1 MGQEFESLQ
10 ARHFII
16 MGDQKFLI
24 AAFYKFTKVSLL
36 FELQTE
42 FYKFL
47 ENLNIKGTVL
57 LAEEGINGT
66 VSGSPKSIAKFKNFL
81 SEKDLLSES
90 DFKVSSADFMPFPR
104 LKVKLKKEIV
114 TIGDCEINPVEKV
127 GEYVDPLDWNQ
138 LITDEDVLVLD
149 TRNTYEVSIGSFE
162 GAIQPETTNFREF
175 PEWAETE
182 GSKLSKD
189 KKIAMFCTG
198 GIRCEKASSLLK
210 DKGFEKVYHLKGGIL
225 NYLEK
230 VKPEESLW
238 NGECFV
244 FDDRVALNHKLEPG
258 SYDLCHGCRM
268 PITEDDKLSP
278 NFIRGV
284 SCSHCFDNKTEE
296 QKRRY
301 SDRQIQIDLAKSRNQ
316 KHIGSKR
323 EVEQK

>member
-1 MGQEFESLQ
+1 
-10 ARHFII
+10 

-36 FELQTE
+36 SEFQTE

-47 ENLNIKGTVL
+47 ENLSIKGTVL

-66 VSGSPKSIAKFKNFL
+66 VSGSSESIAKFKNFL
-81 SEKDLLSES
+81 FDKDLLSES

-114 TIGDCEINPVEKV
+114 TIGNCEINPGEKV

-138 LITDEDVLVLD
+138 LITGEDVLVLD

-182 GSKLSKD
+182 GSKLPKD

-244 FDDRVALNHKLEPG
+244 FDDRVALNHKLEQG

-268 PITEDDKLSP
+268 PITEDDKLSAK
-278 NFIRGV
+278 FIRGV
-284 SCSHCFDNKTEE
+284 SCAHCYDNKTEE

-301 SDRQIQIDLAKSRNQ
+301 ADRQMQIDLAKSRNQ

>member
-1 MGQEFESLQ
+1 
-10 ARHFII
+10 
-16 MGDQKFLI
+16 MGDQVFSI
-24 AAFYKFTKVSLL
+24 AAFYKFTKISLL
-36 FELQTE
+36 SELQTE
-42 FYKFL
+42 FYEFL
-47 ENLNIKGTVL
+47 NSSGIKGTVL

-66 VSGSPKSIAKFKNFL
+66 VSGSSKSIDKFKNFL
-81 SEKDLLSES
+81 FEKDLLSES

-114 TIGDCEINPVEKV
+114 TIGDCEINPGEKV

-182 GSKLSKD
+182 GSKLPKD

-268 PITEDDKLSP
+268 PITENDKLSAK
-278 NFIRGV
+278 FIRGV
-284 SCSHCFDNKTEE
+284 SCAHCFDNKTEE

-301 SDRQIQIDLAKSRNQ
+301 ADRQMQIDLAKSRNQ

>member
-1 MGQEFESLQ
+1 
-10 ARHFII
+10 
-16 MGDQKFLI
+16 MGDQVFSI
-24 AAFYKFTKVSLL
+24 AAFYKFTKISLL
-36 FELQTE
+36 SELQTE
-42 FYKFL
+42 FYEFL
-47 ENLNIKGTVL
+47 NSSGIKGTVL

-66 VSGSPKSIAKFKNFL
+66 VSGSSKSIDAFKNFL
-81 SEKDLLSES
+81 FEKDLLSES

-114 TIGDCEINPVEKV
+114 TIGNCEINPGKKV

-138 LITDEDVLVLD
+138 LITEEDVLVLD

-182 GSKLSKD
+182 GSKLPKD

-225 NYLEK
+225 NYIEK

-268 PITEDDKLSP
+268 PITEEDKLSDK
-278 NFIRGV
+278 FIRGV
-284 SCSHCFDNKTEE
+284 SCAHCFDNKTEE

-301 SDRQIQIDLAKSRNQ
+301 ANRQMQIDLAKSRNQ
-316 KHIGSKR
+316 KHIGSKS

>member
-1 MGQEFESLQ
+1 
-10 ARHFII
+10 
-16 MGDQKFLI
+16 MGDQVFLI
-24 AAFYKFTKVSLL
+24 AAFYKFTKISLL
-36 FELQTE
+36 SELQTE
-42 FYKFL
+42 FYEFL
-47 ENLNIKGTVL
+47 NSSGIKGTVL

-66 VSGSPKSIAKFKNFL
+66 VSGSSKSIAKFKNFL
-81 SEKDLLSES
+81 FEKDLLSES

-114 TIGDCEINPVEKV
+114 TIGDCEINPGEKV
-127 GEYVDPLDWNQ
+127 GEYVDPQDWNQ

-182 GSKLSKD
+182 GSKLPKD
-189 KKIAMFCTG
+189 RKIAMFCTG

-230 VKPEESLW
+230 IKPEESLW

-284 SCSHCFDNKTEE
+284 SCSHCFDNKTEK

-301 SDRQIQIDLAKSRNQ
+301 ADRQMQIDLAKSRNQ

>member
-66 VSGSPKSIAKFKNFL
+66 VSGSSESIAKFKNFL
-81 SEKDLLSES
+81 FDKDLLSES

-114 TIGDCEINPVEKV
+114 TIGNCEINPGKKV

-175 PEWAETE
+175 PEWVETE
-182 GSKLSKD
+182 GSKLPKD

-210 DKGFEKVYHLKGGIL
+210 DKGFEKVFHLKGGIL

-268 PITEDDKLSP
+268 PITEDDKLSA

-284 SCSHCFDNKTEE
+284 SCAYCFDDKTEE

-301 SDRQIQIDLAKSRNQ
+301 ADRQMQIDLAKSRNQ

>member
-1 MGQEFESLQ
+1 
-10 ARHFII
+10 

-36 FELQTE
+36 SELQTE

-47 ENLNIKGTVL
+47 ENLSIKGTVL

-66 VSGSPKSIAKFKNFL
+66 VSGSSKSIDKFKNFL
-81 SEKDLLSES
+81 FEKDLLSES

-114 TIGDCEINPVEKV
+114 TIGDCEINPGDKV

-138 LITDEDVLVLD
+138 LITEEDVLVLD

-162 GAIQPETTNFREF
+162 GAIQPKTTNFREF

-182 GSKLSKD
+182 GSKLPKD

-268 PITEDDKLSP
+268 PITEDDKLSA

-284 SCSHCFDNKTEE
+284 SCAYCFDDKTEE

-301 SDRQIQIDLAKSRNQ
+301 ADRQMQIDLAKSRNQ

>member
-36 FELQTE
+36 SELQTE

-47 ENLNIKGTVL
+47 ENLSIKGTVL

-66 VSGSPKSIAKFKNFL
+66 VTGTSKSIAQFKNFL
-81 SEKDLLSES
+81 FDKDLLSES

-114 TIGDCEINPVEKV
+114 TIGNCEINPDEKV

-182 GSKLSKD
+182 GSKLPKD

-258 SYDLCHGCRM
+258 SYDMCHGCRM
-268 PITEDDKLSP
+268 PITKDDKLSS

-284 SCSHCFDNKTEE
+284 SCSHCFEHKTEE

-301 SDRQIQIDLAKSRNQ
+301 ADRQMQIDLAKSRNQ
-316 KHIGSKR
+316 KHTGLNK

>member
-1 MGQEFESLQ
+1 
-10 ARHFII
+10 
-16 MGDQKFLI
+16 MGDQVFSI
-24 AAFYKFTKVSLL
+24 AAFYKFTKISLL
-36 FELQTE
+36 SELQTE
-42 FYKFL
+42 FYEFL
-47 ENLNIKGTVL
+47 KSSGIKGTVL

-66 VSGSPKSIAKFKNFL
+66 VSGSSKSIDKFKNFL
-81 SEKDLLSES
+81 FQKDLLSES

-114 TIGDCEINPVEKV
+114 TIGNCEINPGKKV

-182 GSKLSKD
+182 GSKLPKD

-268 PITEDDKLSP
+268 PITEDDK
-278 NFIRGV
+278 
-284 SCSHCFDNKTEE
+284 
-296 QKRRY
+296 
-301 SDRQIQIDLAKSRNQ
+301 
-316 KHIGSKR
+316 
-323 EVEQK
+323 

>member
-1 MGQEFESLQ
+1 
-10 ARHFII
+10 
-16 MGDQKFLI
+16 MGDQVFSI
-24 AAFYKFTKVSLL
+24 AAFYKFTKISLL
-36 FELQTE
+36 SELQTE
-42 FYKFL
+42 FYEFL
-47 ENLNIKGTVL
+47 DSLSIKGTVL

-66 VSGSPKSIAKFKNFL
+66 VSGSSNSIDKFKNFL
-81 SEKDLLSES
+81 FEKDLLSES
-90 DFKVSSADFMPFPR
+90 DFKVSTADFMPFPR

-114 TIGDCEINPVEKV
+114 TIGDCEINPGEKV

-175 PEWAETE
+175 PDWAETK
-182 GSKLSKD
+182 GSKLPKD

-225 NYLEK
+225 NYIEK

-268 PITEDDKLSP
+268 PITEEDKLSDK
-278 NFIRGV
+278 FIRGV
-284 SCSHCFDNKTEE
+284 SCAHCFDNKTEE

-301 SDRQIQIDLAKSRNQ
+301 ANRQMQIDLAKSRNQ
-316 KHIGSKR
+316 KHIGSKS

>member
-1 MGQEFESLQ
+1 
-10 ARHFII
+10 

-66 VSGSPKSIAKFKNFL
+66 VSGSSESIAKFKNFL
-81 SEKDLLSES
+81 FDKDLLSES

-114 TIGDCEINPVEKV
+114 TIGNCEINPGKKV

-175 PEWAETE
+175 PEWVETE
-182 GSKLSKD
+182 GSKLPKD

-210 DKGFEKVYHLKGGIL
+210 DKGFEKVFHLKGGIL

-268 PITEDDKLSP
+268 PITEDDKLSA

-284 SCSHCFDNKTEE
+284 SCAYCFDDKTEE

-301 SDRQIQIDLAKSRNQ
+301 ADRQMQIDLAKSRNQ

>member
-1 MGQEFESLQ
+1 
-10 ARHFII
+10 
-16 MGDQKFLI
+16 MGDQAFSI
-24 AAFYKFTKVSLL
+24 AAFYKFTKISLL
-36 FELQTE
+36 SELKTE

-47 ENLNIKGTVL
+47 ESLSIKGTVL

-66 VSGSPKSIAKFKNFL
+66 VSGSANSIAKFKNFL
-81 SEKDLLSES
+81 FEKDLLSES

-114 TIGDCEINPVEKV
+114 TIGNSEINPGKKV

-138 LITDEDVLVLD
+138 LITDDDVLVLD

-162 GAIQPETTNFREF
+162 GAIQPETNNFREF
-175 PEWAETE
+175 PEWTETE
-182 GSKLSKD
+182 GSKLPKD

-210 DKGFEKVYHLKGGIL
+210 DKGFENVYHLKGGIL

-230 VKPEESLW
+230 IEPEESLW

-268 PITEDDKLSP
+268 PITEEDKLSAK
-278 NFIRGV
+278 FIRGV
-284 SCSHCFDNKTEE
+284 SCSHCFDHKTVE

-301 SDRQIQIDLAKSRNQ
+301 MDRQMQIDLAKSRNQ
-316 KHIGSKR
+316 KQIGSKN

>member
-1 MGQEFESLQ
+1 
-10 ARHFII
+10 
-16 MGDQKFLI
+16 MGDQVFSI
-24 AAFYKFTKVSLL
+24 AAFYKFTKISLL
-36 FELQTE
+36 SELQTE
-42 FYKFL
+42 FYEFL
-47 ENLNIKGTVL
+47 DSSGIKGTVL

-81 SEKDLLSES
+81 FEKDLLSES

-114 TIGDCEINPVEKV
+114 TIGDCEINPGEKV

-182 GSKLSKD
+182 GSKLPKD

-268 PITEDDKLSP
+268 PITENDKLSAK
-278 NFIRGV
+278 FIRGV
-284 SCSHCFDNKTEE
+284 SCAHCFDNKTQE

-301 SDRQIQIDLAKSRNQ
+301 ADRQMQIDLAKSRNQ

>member
-1 MGQEFESLQ
+1 
-10 ARHFII
+10 
-16 MGDQKFLI
+16 MGDQVFSI
-24 AAFYKFTKVSLL
+24 AAFYKFTKISLL
-36 FELQTE
+36 SELQTE
-42 FYKFL
+42 FYEFL
-47 ENLNIKGTVL
+47 NSSGIKGTVL

-66 VSGSPKSIAKFKNFL
+66 VSGSSKSIAKFKNFL
-81 SEKDLLSES
+81 FEKDLLSES

-114 TIGDCEINPVEKV
+114 TIGDCEINPGEKV

-175 PEWAETE
+175 PGWAETE
-182 GSKLSKD
+182 GSKLPKD

-268 PITEDDKLSP
+268 PITENDKLSAK
-278 NFIRGV
+278 FIRGV
-284 SCSHCFDNKTEE
+284 SCAHCFDNKTEE

-301 SDRQIQIDLAKSRNQ
+301 ADRQMQIDLAKSRNQ

>member
-1 MGQEFESLQ
+1 MAQSGSALQ
-10 ARHFII
+10 ARHFFI
-16 MGDQKFLI
+16 MGDQVFSI
-24 AAFYKFTKVSLL
+24 AAFYKFTKISLL
-36 FELQTE
+36 SELQTE
-42 FYKFL
+42 FYEFL
-47 ENLNIKGTVL
+47 ESLSIKGTVL

-66 VSGSPKSIAKFKNFL
+66 VSGSSESIAKFKNFL
-81 SEKDLLSES
+81 FEKDLLSES

-114 TIGDCEINPVEKV
+114 TIGNCEINPGKKV

-182 GSKLSKD
+182 GSKLPKD

-244 FDDRVALNHKLEPG
+244 FDDRIRKKMIRLKNKKEDMRTDKCKLILQKAAIKNILVQKGKLNKNEASNSLFIQKM
-258 SYDLCHGCRM
+258 SLCNASANGYLPCRY
-268 PITEDDKLSP
+268 K
-278 NFIRGV
+278 V
-284 SCSHCFDNKTEE
+284 
-296 QKRRY
+296 
-301 SDRQIQIDLAKSRNQ
+301 
-316 KHIGSKR
+316 
-323 EVEQK
+323 

>member
-1 MGQEFESLQ
+1 
-10 ARHFII
+10 
-16 MGDQKFLI
+16 MGDQVFLI
-24 AAFYKFTKVSLL
+24 AAFYKFTKISLL
-36 FELQTE
+36 SELQTE
-42 FYKFL
+42 FYEFL
-47 ENLNIKGTVL
+47 NSLGIKGTVL

-66 VSGSPKSIAKFKNFL
+66 VSGSPKSIVKFKNFL
-81 SEKDLLSES
+81 FEKDLLNES
-90 DFKVSSADFMPFPR
+90 DFKFSSADFMPFPR

-114 TIGDCEINPVEKV
+114 TIGDCEINPGDKV

-138 LITDEDVLVLD
+138 LITEEDVLVLD

-182 GSKLSKD
+182 GSKLPKD

-268 PITEDDKLSP
+268 PITEDDKLSAK
-278 NFIRGV
+278 FIRGV
-284 SCSHCFDNKTEE
+284 SCSYCFDHKTEE

-301 SDRQIQIDLAKSRNQ
+301 MDRQMQIDLAKSRNQ

>member
-1 MGQEFESLQ
+1 
-10 ARHFII
+10 

-36 FELQTE
+36 SELQTE

-47 ENLNIKGTVL
+47 ENLSIKGTVL

-66 VSGSPKSIAKFKNFL
+66 VSGSSESIAKFKNFL
-81 SEKDLLSES
+81 FDKDLLSES

-114 TIGDCEINPVEKV
+114 TIGNCEINPGKKV

-182 GSKLSKD
+182 GSKLPKD

-210 DKGFEKVYHLKGGIL
+210 DKGFEKVFHLKGGIL

-268 PITEDDKLSP
+268 PITEDDKLSA

-284 SCSHCFDNKTEE
+284 SCAYCFDDKTEE

-301 SDRQIQIDLAKSRNQ
+301 ADRQMQIDLAKSRNQ

>member
-1 MGQEFESLQ
+1 
-10 ARHFII
+10 
-16 MGDQKFLI
+16 MGDQVFSI
-24 AAFYKFTKVSLL
+24 AAFYKFTKISLL
-36 FELQTE
+36 CELQTE
-42 FYKFL
+42 FYEFL
-47 ENLNIKGTVL
+47 ESLSIKGTVL

-66 VSGSPKSIAKFKNFL
+66 VSGSSKSIDKFKNFL
-81 SEKDLLSES
+81 FEKDLLSES

-114 TIGDCEINPVEKV
+114 TIGNCEINPGKKV

-182 GSKLSKD
+182 GSKLPKD
-189 KKIAMFCTG
+189 RKIAMFCTG

-284 SCSHCFDNKTEE
+284 SCSHCFDDKTEE

-301 SDRQIQIDLAKSRNQ
+301 ADRQMQIDLAKSRNQ

>member
-1 MGQEFESLQ
+1 
-10 ARHFII
+10 
-16 MGDQKFLI
+16 MGDQVFSI
-24 AAFYKFTKVSLL
+24 AAFYKFTKISLL
-36 FELQTE
+36 SELQTE
-42 FYKFL
+42 FYEFL
-47 ENLNIKGTVL
+47 ESLSIKGTVL

-81 SEKDLLSES
+81 FKKDLLSES

-114 TIGDCEINPVEKV
+114 TIGDCEINPGEKV
-127 GEYVDPLDWNQ
+127 GKYVDPLDWNQ

-284 SCSHCFDNKTEE
+284 SCAHCFDHKTEE

-301 SDRQIQIDLAKSRNQ
+301 ADRQMQIDLAKSRNQ
-316 KHIGSKR
+316 KHIGSKK

>member
-1 MGQEFESLQ
+1 
-10 ARHFII
+10 
-16 MGDQKFLI
+16 MGDQVFSI
-24 AAFYKFTKVSLL
+24 AAFYKFTKISLL
-36 FELQTE
+36 SELQTE
-42 FYKFL
+42 FYEFL
-47 ENLNIKGTVL
+47 ESLSIKGTVL

-66 VSGSPKSIAKFKNFL
+66 VSGSSKSIDKFKNFL
-81 SEKDLLSES
+81 FEKDLLSES
-90 DFKVSSADFMPFPR
+90 DFKVSFADFMPFPR

-114 TIGDCEINPVEKV
+114 TIGNCEINPREKV

-138 LITDEDVLVLD
+138 LISDEDVLVLD

-182 GSKLSKD
+182 GSKLPKD

-198 GIRCEKASSLLK
+198 GIRCEKASSFLK

-268 PITEDDKLSP
+268 PITEDDKLSAK
-278 NFIRGV
+278 FIRGV
-284 SCSHCFDNKTEE
+284 SCAYCFDDKTEE

-301 SDRQIQIDLAKSRNQ
+301 MDRQMQIEQTKSRNQ

>member
-1 MGQEFESLQ
+1 
-10 ARHFII
+10 

-66 VSGSPKSIAKFKNFL
+66 VSGSSKSIDKFKNFL
-81 SEKDLLSES
+81 FEKDLLSES
-90 DFKVSSADFMPFPR
+90 DFKVSFADFMPFPR
-104 LKVKLKKEIV
+104 LKVKLKREIV
-114 TIGDCEINPVEKV
+114 TIGNCEINPREKV

-138 LITDEDVLVLD
+138 LITDDDVLVLD

-182 GSKLSKD
+182 GSKLPKD

-284 SCSHCFDNKTEE
+284 SCAHCFDYKTEE

-301 SDRQIQIDLAKSRNQ
+301 ADRQMQIDLAKSRNQ
-316 KHIGSKR
+316 KHIGSKK